1 MLKTK
6 TAKIIVGWGLAITT
20 GIGGF
25 VLTKVAVEDNR
36 RDAMKVRER
45 MRNAN
50 AGDYETKRTFTG

>member
-6 TAKIIVGWGLAITT
+6 TAKIIVGWVAAITT

-25 VLTKVAVEDNR
+25 VLTKVSVDENR
-36 RDAMKVRER
+36 RDAMKVRDR

-50 AGDYETKRTFTG
+50 SGDYETKRTFTG